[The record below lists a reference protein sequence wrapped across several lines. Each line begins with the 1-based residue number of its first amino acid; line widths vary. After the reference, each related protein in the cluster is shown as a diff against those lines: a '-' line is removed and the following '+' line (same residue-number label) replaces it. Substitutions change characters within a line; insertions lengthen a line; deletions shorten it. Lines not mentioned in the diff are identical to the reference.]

1 MAAPPHDR
9 AASLLSPARAL
20 DPGTQ
25 PPRRWLFDYTQ
36 AAVVALIF
44 ALFVR
49 TYLFQ
54 VFKIPSASMEDTLL
68 VGDHLV
74 VNKFSLAPL
83 ALTAERSIL
92 PLAEPKRGDIVIF
105 RYPHDP
111 RQDYIKRVIGLPGD
125 SLKIVDQVVWVQP
138 RDAAGYAALSE
149 PYTVH
154 KYPGGVPDSLNNY
167 GPVQVPEGQY
177 FMMGDNRDDSLDS
190 REWGFVPRR
199 FIVGRPLVIY
209 WSFDGVGPDGEIR
222 LAPGDDTGVRR
233 VLDSLTAI
241 FRLTRW
247 ERSGRMVR

>member
-1 MAAPPHDR
+1 MSTAAPADR
-9 AASLLSPARAL
+9 
-20 DPGTQ
+20 
-25 PPRRWLFDYTQ
+25 PPRRWFFDYVQ

-68 VGDHLV
+68 IGDHLV

-83 ALTAERSIL
+83 ALPGERSIL
-92 PLAEPKRGDIVIF
+92 PLGDVRRGDIVIF

-125 SLKIVDQVVWVQP
+125 HLKIVDQVVWVQP
-138 RDAAGYAALSE
+138 DGASGYTPLTE
-149 PYTVH
+149 TYTVH
-154 KYPGGVPDSLNNY
+154 KYPGGVPDSLNNF
-167 GPVQVPEGQY
+167 GPVEIPGGEY

-190 REWGFVPRR
+190 REWGTVPRR

-209 WSFDGVGPDGEIR
+209 WSFDGVAPDGALR
-222 LAPGDDTGVRR
+222 LADENDSGLRR
-233 VLDSLTAI
+233 LGHSLTAI
-241 FRLTRW
+241 FRMTRW

>member
-1 MAAPPHDR
+1 VPDLPAPPQAR
-9 AASLLSPARAL
+9 PVPAVA
-20 DPGTQ
+20 PH
-25 PPRRWLFDYTQ
+25 PPRRWLFDYAQ

-83 ALTAERSIL
+83 ALPAERGIL
-92 PLAEPKRGDIVIF
+92 PLGEVRRGDIVIF

-125 SLKIVDQVVWVQP
+125 SLKIVDQVVWVQT
-138 RDAAGYAALSE
+138 RGQTGYAPLSE
-149 PYTVH
+149 PYAVH

-167 GPVQVPEGQY
+167 GPVEVPDGEY

-199 FIVGRPLVIY
+199 LIVGRPLVIY
-209 WSFDGVGPDGEIR
+209 WSFDGIAPDGALR
-222 LAPGDDTGVRR
+222 LAAEDDSGWRR
-233 VLDSLTAI
+233 LLHSFTAI
-241 FRLTRW
+241 FRMTRW

>member
-1 MAAPPHDR
+1 MPAAPVDR
-9 AASLLSPARAL
+9 
-20 DPGTQ
+20 
-25 PPRRWLFDYTQ
+25 PPRRWLFDYAQ

-68 VGDHLV
+68 IGDHLV

-83 ALTAERSIL
+83 ARPWERGFL
-92 PLAEPKRGDIVIF
+92 PLGDVRRGDIVIF
-105 RYPHDP
+105 RFPHDP

-138 RDAAGYAALSE
+138 RGQAGFVPLTE
-149 PYTVH
+149 PYSVH

-167 GPVQVPEGQY
+167 GPVQVPDGEY

-209 WSFDGVGPDGEIR
+209 WSFDAVAPDGALR
-222 LAPGDDTGVRR
+222 LAAEEDTGVRR
-233 VLDSLTAI
+233 LLHSLTAI

>member
-1 MAAPPHDR
+1 MDAAP
-9 AASLLSPARAL
+9 LLSPARAA
-20 DPGTQ
+20 DPGAPRST
-25 PPRRWLFDYTQ
+25 RRWLFDYAQ

-83 ALTAERSIL
+83 ALPAERGIL
-92 PLAEPKRGDIVIF
+92 PLAEVKRGDIVIF

-111 RQDYIKRVIGLPGD
+111 LQDYIKRVIGLPGD
-125 SLKIVDQVVWVQP
+125 SLKIVDQVVWVRPQGQ
-138 RDAAGYAALSE
+138 AGYAPLNE

-167 GPVQVPEGQY
+167 GPVDVPDGQF

-209 WSFDGVGPDGEIR
+209 WSFDGIGPDGALR
-222 LAPGDDTGVRR
+222 LDPGDDSGVTRL
-233 VLDSLTAI
+233 VHSLTAI
-241 FRLTRW
+241 FRMTRW

>member
-1 MAAPPHDR
+1 MDAAP
-9 AASLLSPARAL
+9 LLSPARAA
-20 DPGTQ
+20 DPGA
-25 PPRRWLFDYTQ
+25 PRSARRWLFDYAQ

-83 ALTAERSIL
+83 ALSAERGIL
-92 PLAEPKRGDIVIF
+92 PLAEVKRGDIVIF

-125 SLKIVDQVVWVQP
+125 SLKIVDQVVWVRP
-138 RDAAGYAALSE
+138 RGAGGYSALDE

-154 KYPGGVPDSLNNY
+154 KYPGGVPDGLNNY
-167 GPVQVPEGQY
+167 GPVDVPDGQY

-209 WSFDGVGPDGEIR
+209 WSFDGIGPDGTLQ
-222 LAPGDDTGVRR
+222 LAPGDSGVMR
-233 VLDSLTAI
+233 VLHSLTAI
-241 FRLTRW
+241 FRMTRW

>member
-1 MAAPPHDR
+1 VGR
-9 AASLLSPARAL
+9 AASLLSPARAA
-20 DPGTQ
+20 DPASRSS
-25 PPRRWLFDYTQ
+25 RRWLFDYAQ

-83 ALTAERSIL
+83 QRPWEKSVL
-92 PLAEPKRGDIVIF
+92 PLAEVKRGDIVIF

-125 SLKIVDQVVWVQP
+125 SLKIVNQVVWVRP
-138 RDAAGYAALSE
+138 SGAAGYTALAE

-167 GPVQVPEGQY
+167 GPVDVPYGQY

-209 WSFDGVGPDGEIR
+209 WSFDGIGPDGEIQ
-222 LAPGDDTGVRR
+222 LAPGDDTGARR
-233 VLDSLTAI
+233 VIDSLTAI

>member
-1 MAAPPHDR
+1 MAASPHER
-9 AASLLSPARAL
+9 AASLLSPARVL
-20 DPGTQ
+20 DPGTR

-83 ALTAERSIL
+83 ALTGERSIL

-111 RQDYIKRVIGLPGD
+111 RQDYIKRVIGLPGETLEVRD
-125 SLKIVDQVVWVQP
+125 RQVYIDGKPLEEKYKIHRNPKGLNFDQDDYPPTRIPENSL
-138 RDAAGYAALSE
+138 
-149 PYTVH
+149 
-154 KYPGGVPDSLNNY
+154 
-167 GPVQVPEGQY
+167 
-177 FMMGDNRDDSLDS
+177 FCMGDNRDNSKDS
-190 REWGFVPRR
+190 RSWGFVPRDY
-199 FIVGRPLVIY
+199 VKGRAFMIW
-209 WSFDGVGPDGEIR
+209 WSYDEDLGAWQKTA
-222 LAPGDDTGVRR
+222 LADKASGIWDKITHFFTK
-233 VLDSLTAI
+233 S
-241 FRLTRW
+241 RW
-247 ERSGRMVR
+247 ERSFQIIK

>member
-1 MAAPPHDR
+1 MDAAP
-9 AASLLSPARAL
+9 LLSPARAA
-20 DPGTQ
+20 DPGA
-25 PPRRWLFDYTQ
+25 PRSARRWLFDYTQ

-74 VNKFSLAPL
+74 VNKFSVAPL
-83 ALTAERSIL
+83 ALPAERGIL
-92 PLAEPKRGDIVIF
+92 PLAEVRRGDIVIF

-125 SLKIVDQVVWVQP
+125 SLKIVDQVVWV
-138 RDAAGYAALSE
+138 RARGATGYAPIDE
-149 PYTVH
+149 PYAVH
-154 KYPGGVPDSLNNY
+154 KYKGAVPDSLNNY
-167 GPVQVPEGQY
+167 GPVDIPDGQY

-209 WSFDGVGPDGEIR
+209 WSFDGIGPDGTVQ
-222 LAPGDDTGVRR
+222 LAPGDSGAKR
-233 VLDSLTAI
+233 VLHSLTAI
-241 FRLTRW
+241 FRMTRW